1 MSLSPVYLEIAKG
14 ISIFSVIAGHSLAAV
29 INDMPVLEQL
39 LFSYLGKSM
48 VPAVFCLIYLFGY
61 GQGLKRKRVTTRM
74 NLERIVD
81 MVKPYLFWA
90 TLSLLIYTVSDSR
103 VTYPYTGREI
113 FGYEITPLSFVLSIL
128 TFSGSWQYYFLFILI
143 LFQYFTGILR
153 NVHPEL
159 YPKLLR
165 RAFIFQTTVLAILS
179 VSLWVIPQEKIPLLS
194 LGALLYP
201 NPLLWFFPF
210 FWGYLRSASRKPVFP
225 SFGKRGVYGYLILL
239 ALTGTEAFLFV
250 RRWQTYFV
258 IDQFSVFT
266 FFLSIFALSCIGSV
280 SHRLEKRWH
289 SLRARKETLPR
300 PLREKLGVGVLSIFI
315 RFGRFS
321 FVLFLTHQP
330 FMWFFLVWFE
340 EAIGYRF
347 SRSVEFLLMIFFG
360 ILFCWGIIKLSDFL
374 PKSIRR
380 FVIGF

>member
-143 LFQYFTGILR
+143 LFQYF
-153 NVHPEL
+153 
-159 YPKLLR
+159 
-165 RAFIFQTTVLAILS
+165 
-179 VSLWVIPQEKIPLLS
+179 
-194 LGALLYP
+194 
-201 NPLLWFFPF
+201 
-210 FWGYLRSASRKPVFP
+210 
-225 SFGKRGVYGYLILL
+225 
-239 ALTGTEAFLFV
+239 
-250 RRWQTYFV
+250 
-258 IDQFSVFT
+258 
-266 FFLSIFALSCIGSV
+266 
-280 SHRLEKRWH
+280 
-289 SLRARKETLPR
+289 
-300 PLREKLGVGVLSIFI
+300 
-315 RFGRFS
+315 
-321 FVLFLTHQP
+321 
-330 FMWFFLVWFE
+330 
-340 EAIGYRF
+340 
-347 SRSVEFLLMIFFG
+347 
-360 ILFCWGIIKLSDFL
+360 
-374 PKSIRR
+374 
-380 FVIGF
+380 